1 MYRRLTPLIA
11 AVVLATGVNCTN
23 PTESDREPS
32 FSRIETSS
40 GRTWQLLWN
49 DEFEYEGLPDESK
62 WNYEQGRIRNN
73 EEQYYTR
80 AREENARV
88 DGEHLVITSRF
99 ESFQG
104 ASFTSASVTTSG
116 RAAWTYGRIE
126 VRAQLPGG
134 RGMWPAIWMLG
145 TNIREVGWPTCGE
158 IDIMEY
164 VGFNPNTIYAN
175 IHTRAFNHSIGTGK
189 GSSLRVQQPLPA
201 EGFHVYAV
209 EWLEDRLD
217 FYVDDIRYFSYVKQ
231 ENYGNDEWPFDKP
244 HYLILNAAVG
254 GSWGGQQGIDVSIFP
269 TEYRIDYVRVYELD
283 S

>member
-1 MYRRLTPLIA
+1 MDMRFYLIA
-11 AVVLATGVNCTN
+11 ASFVVVGLACSN
-23 PTESDREPS
+23 PTDADKDPD
-32 FSRIETSS
+32 FARIETPS
-40 GRTWQLLWN
+40 GQTWDLVWN
-49 DEFEYEGLPDESK
+49 DEFDYEGLPDGSK
-62 WNYEQGRIRNN
+62 WTYEVGRIRNN

-99 ESFQG
+99 EAFEN
-104 ASFTSASVTTSG
+104 ASFTSASVTSRG
-116 RAAWTYGRIE
+116 KAAWTYGRIE

-145 TNIREVGWPTCGE
+145 TNISQVGWPRCGE

-175 IHTRAFNHSIGTGK
+175 IHTQAFNHSIGTGK
-189 GSSLRVQQPLPA
+189 GSSRRVTNPLPA
-201 EGFHVYAV
+201 DGFHVYAV

-217 FYVDDIRYFSYVKQ
+217 FYIDDIRYFSYEK
-231 ENYGNDEWPFDKP
+231 EEGYGEAEWPFDNS

-254 GSWGGQQGIDVSIFP
+254 GSWGGQQGIDLDIFP
-269 TEYRIDYVRVYELD
+269 TEYRIDYVRVYENV
-283 S
+283 